1 MGSVYVCA
9 PYAEAAFVRVIHE
22 ALHTRGIGYTST
34 WADHAHGAEDF
45 ARFKRV
51 TTGNTV
57 IFGRRTH
64 EQIGGI
70 QRADVVLVYDPTGAG
85 RETYAE
91 AARAVEWGKHVV
103 WCAPRGLTQWAP
115 GVVRVADLDAALVS
129 IEAALAVDGRVKS

>member
-45 ARFKRV
+45 ARFSVEALRAALAA
-51 TTGNTV
+51 NC
-57 IFGRRTH
+57 R
-64 EQIGGI
+64 GI

-129 IEAALAVDGRVKS
+129 IEAALATEGRVKS

>member
-34 WADHAHGAEDF
+34 WADRAHGAEDF
-45 ARFKRV
+45 ARF
-51 TTGNTV
+51 TV
-57 IFGRRTH
+57 DALRGALAANCR
-64 EQIGGI
+64 GI

-129 IEAALAVDGRVKS
+129 IEAALATEGRVKS

>member
-45 ARFKRV
+45 ARFSVEALRAALAA
-51 TTGNTV
+51 NC
-57 IFGRRTH
+57 R
-64 EQIGGI
+64 GI

>member
-34 WADHAHGAEDF
+34 WADRAHGAEDF
-45 ARFKRV
+45 ARF
-51 TTGNTV
+51 TV
-57 IFGRRTH
+57 DALRGALAANFR
-64 EQIGGI
+64 GI

-129 IEAALAVDGRVKS
+129 IEAALATEGRVKS